1 MFVCIY
7 NLTSAFTSH
16 FLMYLRQMEQHRQR
30 FSGEITNASAV
41 VNTQLSK
48 LRMLERKF
56 SNMDDK
62 FSVEISTL
70 MKNGNNA
77 RAKALANELVNI
89 RRIKNTTRN
98 MNLTLEMLV
107 IRFSTLKD
115 FGMIMS
121 TIEPT
126 IDMIKSIQL
135 DISAIVPAANGV
147 LSEMSEVSSEVLN
160 ESTKIDG
167 NYAIPTSVDSD
178 ALDILTEIESVMEQD
193 AKTKLP
199 EIPTEINETII
210 QSTDNIKMRRLLKE
224 SQVLVET

>member
-1 MFVCIY
+1 
-7 NLTSAFTSH
+7 
-16 FLMYLRQMEQHRQR
+16 MEQHRQR

-56 SNMDDK
+56 SDMDDK
-62 FSVEISTL
+62 FSIEISNL

-115 FGMIMS
+115 FGMIMN

-126 IDMIKSIQL
+126 IDMIKNIQL
-135 DISAIVPAANGV
+135 DISAIIPTANGV

-160 ESTKIDG
+160 ESMRIDG
-167 NYAIPTSVDSD
+167 NYAIQTSVDSD
-178 ALDILTEIESVMEQD
+178 ALDILTEVESVMEQD

-199 EIPTEINETII
+199 EIPAEINESII
-210 QSTDNIKMRRLLKE
+210 QSTDNIKMGRLLKE

>member
-1 MFVCIY
+1 
-7 NLTSAFTSH
+7 
-16 FLMYLRQMEQHRQR
+16 MEQHRQR

-48 LRMLERKF
+48 LTMLERKF
-56 SNMDDK
+56 SNLDDK
-62 FSVEISTL
+62 FSLEISNL

-89 RRIKNTTRN
+89 RRIKNITRN

-115 FGMIMS
+115 FGMIMD

-126 IDMIKSIQL
+126 VDIIKNIQL
-135 DISAIVPAANGV
+135 DISSIVPAANGM
-147 LSEMSEVSSEVLN
+147 LSEMSDISSVVLN

-167 NYAIPTSVDSD
+167 NYAIPTTVDSD

-199 EIPTEINETII
+199 EIPAEINEAII
-210 QSTDNIKMRRLLKE
+210 QSKDKMKIRNLLKE
-224 SQVLVET
+224 SQVLVKT

>member
-1 MFVCIY
+1 
-7 NLTSAFTSH
+7 
-16 FLMYLRQMEQHRQR
+16 MEQHRQR

-41 VNTQLSK
+41 VNTQLSR

-62 FSVEISTL
+62 FSIEISNL

-115 FGMIMS
+115 FGMIMN

-126 IDMIKSIQL
+126 IDMIKNIQL
-135 DISAIVPAANGV
+135 DISAIVPTANGV

-160 ESTKIDG
+160 ESMRIDG
-167 NYAIPTSVDSD
+167 NYAIQTSVDSD
-178 ALDILTEIESVMEQD
+178 ALDILTEVESVMEQD

-199 EIPTEINETII
+199 EIPAEINESII
-210 QSTDNIKMRRLLKE
+210 RSTDNIKTRRLLKE

>member
-1 MFVCIY
+1 
-7 NLTSAFTSH
+7 
-16 FLMYLRQMEQHRQR
+16 MEQHRQR

-62 FSVEISTL
+62 FSIEISIL

-115 FGMIMS
+115 FGMIMN

-126 IDMIKSIQL
+126 IDMIKNIQL
-135 DISAIVPAANGV
+135 DISAIIPTANGV

-160 ESTKIDG
+160 ESMRIDG
-167 NYAIPTSVDSD
+167 NYAIQTSVDSD
-178 ALDILTEIESVMEQD
+178 ALDILTEVESVMEQD

-199 EIPTEINETII
+199 EIPAEINESINR
-210 QSTDNIKMRRLLKE
+210 STDNIKMGRLLKE

>member
-1 MFVCIY
+1 
-7 NLTSAFTSH
+7 
-16 FLMYLRQMEQHRQR
+16 MYLRQMEQHRQR

-48 LRMLERKF
+48 LTMLEKKF

-62 FSVEISTL
+62 FSNEISNL

-89 RRIKNTTRN
+89 RRIKNITRN

-115 FGMIMS
+115 FGMIMD

-126 IDMIKSIQL
+126 VDMIKNIQL

-147 LSEMSEVSSEVLN
+147 LSEMSEISSEVLD

-167 NYAIPTSVDSD
+167 NYAIPTSVYSNRNR
-178 ALDILTEIESVMEQD
+178 IGNGTG
-193 AKTKLP
+193 
-199 EIPTEINETII
+199 
-210 QSTDNIKMRRLLKE
+210 R
-224 SQVLVET
+224 

>member
-1 MFVCIY
+1 
-7 NLTSAFTSH
+7 
-16 FLMYLRQMEQHRQR
+16 MYLRKMEQHRQR

-48 LRMLERKF
+48 LTMLERKF

-62 FSVEISTL
+62 FSLEISNL

-115 FGMIMS
+115 FGMIMD

-126 IDMIKSIQL
+126 VDIIKNIQL

-147 LSEMSEVSSEVLN
+147 LSEMSDISSVVLN

-167 NYAIPTSVDSD
+167 NYAIPTTVDSD

-199 EIPTEINETII
+199 EIPAEINEAII
-210 QSTDNIKMRRLLKE
+210 QSKDKMKIRSLLKE
-224 SQVLVET
+224 SQGTGRNLIK

>member
-1 MFVCIY
+1 
-7 NLTSAFTSH
+7 
-16 FLMYLRQMEQHRQR
+16 MEQHRQR

-62 FSVEISTL
+62 FSIEISNL

-115 FGMIMS
+115 FGMIMN

-126 IDMIKSIQL
+126 IDMIKNIQL
-135 DISAIVPAANGV
+135 DISAIVPTANGV

-160 ESTKIDG
+160 ESMRIDG
-167 NYAIPTSVDSD
+167 NYAIQTSVDSD
-178 ALDILTEIESVMEQD
+178 ALDILTEVESVMEQD

-199 EIPTEINETII
+199 EIPAEINESII
-210 QSTDNIKMRRLLKE
+210 RSTDNIKMRRLLKE

>member
-1 MFVCIY
+1 
-7 NLTSAFTSH
+7 
-16 FLMYLRQMEQHRQR
+16 MYLRQMEQHRQR
-30 FSGEITNASAV
+30 FSGEITNASTV

-48 LRMLERKF
+48 LTMLERKF

-62 FSVEISTL
+62 FSNEISNL

-89 RRIKNTTRN
+89 RRIKNITRN

-115 FGMIMS
+115 FGMIMD

-126 IDMIKSIQL
+126 VDMIKNIQL
-135 DISAIVPAANGV
+135 DISSIVPAANGV
-147 LSEMSEVSSEVLN
+147 LSEMSEISSEVLN
-160 ESTKIDG
+160 ESTRIDG

-210 QSTDNIKMRRLLKE
+210 QSADNIKMKSLLKE

>member
-1 MFVCIY
+1 
-7 NLTSAFTSH
+7 
-16 FLMYLRQMEQHRQR
+16 MEQNSQR

-48 LRMLERKF
+48 LTMLERKF
-56 SNMDDK
+56 SNMDSK
-62 FSVEISTL
+62 FSAEISNL

-77 RAKALANELVNI
+77 RAKALANELVNV
-89 RRIKNTTRN
+89 RRIKNITRN

-115 FGMIMS
+115 FGVIMD

-126 IDMIKSIQL
+126 VDMIKNIQL
-135 DISAIVPAANGV
+135 DISSIVPAASGV

-160 ESTKIDG
+160 ESTRIDG
-167 NYAIPTSVDSD
+167 NYAIPTCVDSD
-178 ALDILTEIESVMEQD
+178 ALDILTEIESAMEQD

-199 EIPTEINETII
+199 EIPTEINETIA
-210 QSTDNIKMRRLLKE
+210 QSVDNLKMKRLLKE
-224 SQVLVET
+224 NQVLVEI

>member
-1 MFVCIY
+1 
-7 NLTSAFTSH
+7 
-16 FLMYLRQMEQHRQR
+16 MEQHRQR

-56 SNMDDK
+56 SNMDDR
-62 FSVEISTL
+62 FSIEISNL

-115 FGMIMS
+115 FGMIMN

-126 IDMIKSIQL
+126 IDMIKNIQL
-135 DISAIVPAANGV
+135 DISAIVPTANGV

-160 ESTKIDG
+160 ESMRIDG
-167 NYAIPTSVDSD
+167 NYAIQTSVDSD
-178 ALDILTEIESVMEQD
+178 ALDILTEVESVMEQD

-199 EIPTEINETII
+199 EIPAEINESII
-210 QSTDNIKMRRLLKE
+210 RSTDNIKMGRLLKE

>member
-1 MFVCIY
+1 
-7 NLTSAFTSH
+7 
-16 FLMYLRQMEQHRQR
+16 MEQHRQR

-48 LRMLERKF
+48 LTMLERKF
-56 SNMDDK
+56 SNLDDK
-62 FSVEISTL
+62 FSLEISNL

-77 RAKALANELVNI
+77 RAKALASELVNI
-89 RRIKNTTRN
+89 RRIKNITRN

-115 FGMIMS
+115 FGMIMD

-126 IDMIKSIQL
+126 VDIIKNIQL
-135 DISAIVPAANGV
+135 EISGIVPAANGV
-147 LSEMSEVSSEVLN
+147 LSEMSDISSVVLN

-167 NYAIPTSVDSD
+167 NYAIPTTVDSD

-199 EIPTEINETII
+199 EIPAEINEAII
-210 QSTDNIKMRRLLKE
+210 QSKDKMKIRNLLKE

>member
-1 MFVCIY
+1 
-7 NLTSAFTSH
+7 
-16 FLMYLRQMEQHRQR
+16 MEQHRQR

-48 LRMLERKF
+48 LTMLERKF
-56 SNMDDK
+56 SNLDDK
-62 FSVEISTL
+62 FSLEISNL

-89 RRIKNTTRN
+89 RRIKNITRN

-115 FGMIMS
+115 FGMIMD

-126 IDMIKSIQL
+126 VDIIKNIQL
-135 DISAIVPAANGV
+135 DISGIVPAANGV
-147 LSEMSEVSSEVLN
+147 LSEMSDISSVVLN

-167 NYAIPTSVDSD
+167 NYAIPTTVDSD

-199 EIPTEINETII
+199 EIPAEINEAII
-210 QSTDNIKMRRLLKE
+210 QSKDKVKMRNLLKE

>member
-1 MFVCIY
+1 
-7 NLTSAFTSH
+7 
-16 FLMYLRQMEQHRQR
+16 MEQHRQR

-48 LRMLERKF
+48 LTMLERKF
-56 SNMDDK
+56 SNLDDK
-62 FSVEISTL
+62 FSLEISNL
-70 MKNGNNA
+70 MKNGNNT

-89 RRIKNTTRN
+89 RRIKNITRN

-115 FGMIMS
+115 FGMIMD

-126 IDMIKSIQL
+126 VDIIKNIQL
-135 DISAIVPAANGV
+135 DISGIVPAANGV
-147 LSEMSEVSSEVLN
+147 LSEMSDISSVVLN

-167 NYAIPTSVDSD
+167 NYAIPTTVDSD

-199 EIPTEINETII
+199 EIPAEINEAII
-210 QSTDNIKMRRLLKE
+210 QSKDKMKIRNLLKE
-224 SQVLVET
+224 SQVLIET

>member
-1 MFVCIY
+1 
-7 NLTSAFTSH
+7 
-16 FLMYLRQMEQHRQR
+16 MEQHRQR
-30 FSGEITNASAV
+30 FSGDITNASAV

-48 LRMLERKF
+48 LTMLERKF

-62 FSVEISTL
+62 FSNEISNL

-89 RRIKNTTRN
+89 RRIKNITRN

-115 FGMIMS
+115 FGMIMD

-126 IDMIKSIQL
+126 VDMIKNIQL
-135 DISAIVPAANGV
+135 DISSIVPAANGV
-147 LSEMSEVSSEVLN
+147 LSEMSEISSQVLN

-193 AKTKLP
+193 AKTNLP
-199 EIPTEINETII
+199 EIPTEINEAII
-210 QSTDNIKMRRLLKE
+210 QSADNIKMKNLLKE

>member
-1 MFVCIY
+1 
-7 NLTSAFTSH
+7 
-16 FLMYLRQMEQHRQR
+16 MYLRHMEQHRQR
-30 FSGEITNASAV
+30 FSGEITDASAV

-62 FSVEISTL
+62 FSIEISTL
-70 MKNGNNA
+70 LKNGNNA

-89 RRIKNTTRN
+89 RRIKNITRN

-115 FGMIMS
+115 FGMIMN

-126 IDMIKSIQL
+126 IDVIKDIQL

-147 LSEMSEVSSEVLN
+147 LSEMSDVSSEVLN
-160 ESTKIDG
+160 ESSRIDG

>member
-1 MFVCIY
+1 
-7 NLTSAFTSH
+7 
-16 FLMYLRQMEQHRQR
+16 MEQHRQR

-56 SNMDDK
+56 SDMDDK
-62 FSVEISTL
+62 FSIEISNL
-70 MKNGNNA
+70 MKDGNNA

-115 FGMIMS
+115 FGMIMN

-126 IDMIKSIQL
+126 IDMIKNIQL
-135 DISAIVPAANGV
+135 DISAIIPTANGV

-160 ESTKIDG
+160 ESMRIDG
-167 NYAIPTSVDSD
+167 NYAIQTSVDSD
-178 ALDILTEIESVMEQD
+178 ALDILTEVESVMEQD

-199 EIPTEINETII
+199 EIPAEINESII
-210 QSTDNIKMRRLLKE
+210 RSTDNIKMGRLLKE

>member
-1 MFVCIY
+1 
-7 NLTSAFTSH
+7 
-16 FLMYLRQMEQHRQR
+16 MEQHRQR

-48 LRMLERKF
+48 LKMLERKF

-89 RRIKNTTRN
+89 RRIKNITRN

-115 FGMIMS
+115 FGMIMN

-147 LSEMSEVSSEVLN
+147 LSEMSEVSSEVLR
-160 ESTKIDG
+160 ESTKISG

>member
-1 MFVCIY
+1 
-7 NLTSAFTSH
+7 
-16 FLMYLRQMEQHRQR
+16 MEQHRQR
-30 FSGEITNASAV
+30 FNGEITNASAV

-48 LRMLERKF
+48 LTMLERKF

-62 FSVEISTL
+62 FSLEISNL
-70 MKNGNNA
+70 MKNGNNV

-89 RRIKNTTRN
+89 RRIKNITRN
-98 MNLTLEMLV
+98 MNLNLEMLV

-115 FGMIMS
+115 FGMIMD

-126 IDMIKSIQL
+126 VDIIKNIEL

-147 LSEMSEVSSEVLN
+147 LSEMSDISSVVLN

-167 NYAIPTSVDSD
+167 NYAIPTTVDSD
-178 ALDILTEIESVMEQD
+178 ALDILAEIESVMEQD

-199 EIPTEINETII
+199 DIPAEINEAII
-210 QSTDNIKMRRLLKE
+210 QSNDKMKIRNLLKE

>member
-1 MFVCIY
+1 
-7 NLTSAFTSH
+7 
-16 FLMYLRQMEQHRQR
+16 MEQHRQR
-30 FSGEITNASAV
+30 FSGQITNASAV

-48 LRMLERKF
+48 LTLLERKF

-62 FSVEISTL
+62 FSIEISNL

-89 RRIKNTTRN
+89 RRIKNITRN

-115 FGMIMS
+115 FGMIMD

-126 IDMIKSIQL
+126 VDMIKNIQL

-147 LSEMSEVSSEVLN
+147 LSEMSEISSEVLN
-160 ESTKIDG
+160 ENTKING

-199 EIPTEINETII
+199 EIPTEIKEPII
-210 QSTDNIKMRRLLKE
+210 QSTDSIKMRSLLKE

>member
-1 MFVCIY
+1 
-7 NLTSAFTSH
+7 
-16 FLMYLRQMEQHRQR
+16 MEQQRQR

-48 LRMLERKF
+48 LTVLERKF

-62 FSVEISTL
+62 FSTEISNL
-70 MKNGNNA
+70 MKNGNNT

-89 RRIKNTTRN
+89 RRMKNITRN

-115 FGMIMS
+115 FGMIMD

-126 IDMIKSIQL
+126 VDMVKNIQL

-147 LSEMSEVSSEVLN
+147 LSEMSDVSAEVLN

-178 ALDILTEIESVMEQD
+178 ALDILTEIESIMEQD

-199 EIPTEINETII
+199 EIPTEINERIVN
-210 QSTDNIKMRRLLKE
+210 SSDNIKMRRLLKE
-224 SQVLVET
+224 NQVLVET

>member
-1 MFVCIY
+1 
-7 NLTSAFTSH
+7 
-16 FLMYLRQMEQHRQR
+16 MEQHRQR

-48 LRMLERKF
+48 LTMLERKF
-56 SNMDDK
+56 SNMDSK
-62 FSVEISTL
+62 FSAEISNL

-77 RAKALANELVNI
+77 RAKALANELVNV
-89 RRIKNTTRN
+89 RRIKNITRN

-115 FGMIMS
+115 FGVIMD

-126 IDMIKSIQL
+126 VDMIKNIQL
-135 DISAIVPAANGV
+135 DISSIVPAASGV

-160 ESTKIDG
+160 ESTRIDG
-167 NYAIPTSVDSD
+167 NYAIPTCVDSD
-178 ALDILTEIESVMEQD
+178 ALDILTEIESAMEQD

-199 EIPTEINETII
+199 EIPTEINETIA
-210 QSTDNIKMRRLLKE
+210 QSVDNLKMKRLLKE
-224 SQVLVET
+224 NQVLVEI

>member
-1 MFVCIY
+1 
-7 NLTSAFTSH
+7 
-16 FLMYLRQMEQHRQR
+16 MYLRKMEQHRQR

-48 LRMLERKF
+48 LTMLERKF
-56 SNMDDK
+56 SNLDDK
-62 FSVEISTL
+62 FSLEISNL

-89 RRIKNTTRN
+89 RRIKNITRN

-115 FGMIMS
+115 FGMIMD

-126 IDMIKSIQL
+126 VDIIKNIQL
-135 DISAIVPAANGV
+135 DISGIVPAANGV
-147 LSEMSEVSSEVLN
+147 LSEMSDISSVVLN

-167 NYAIPTSVDSD
+167 NYAIPTTVDSD

-199 EIPTEINETII
+199 EIPAEINEAII
-210 QSTDNIKMRRLLKE
+210 QSKDKMKIRNLLKE
-224 SQVLVET
+224 SQVLIET

>member
-1 MFVCIY
+1 
-7 NLTSAFTSH
+7 
-16 FLMYLRQMEQHRQR
+16 MYSRQMEQHRQR

-48 LRMLERKF
+48 LTMLERKF

-62 FSVEISTL
+62 FSNEISNL

-89 RRIKNTTRN
+89 RRIKNITRN

-115 FGMIMS
+115 FGMIMD

-126 IDMIKSIQL
+126 ADMIKNIQL
-135 DISAIVPAANGV
+135 DISSIVPAANGV
-147 LSEMSEVSSEVLN
+147 LSEMSEISSEVLN
-160 ESTKIDG
+160 ESTRIDG
-167 NYAIPTSVDSD
+167 NYAIPTNVDSD

-199 EIPTEINETII
+199 EIPTEINEAIT
-210 QSTDNIKMRRLLKE
+210 QSADNIKMKSLLKE

>member
-1 MFVCIY
+1 
-7 NLTSAFTSH
+7 
-16 FLMYLRQMEQHRQR
+16 MEQHRQR

-62 FSVEISTL
+62 FSIEISNL
-70 MKNGNNA
+70 MKDGNNA

-115 FGMIMS
+115 FGMIMN

-126 IDMIKSIQL
+126 IDMIKNIQL
-135 DISAIVPAANGV
+135 DISAIIPTANGV

-160 ESTKIDG
+160 ENMRIDG
-167 NYAIPTSVDSD
+167 NYAIQTSVDSD
-178 ALDILTEIESVMEQD
+178 ALDILTEVESVMEQD

-199 EIPTEINETII
+199 EIPAEINESII
-210 QSTDNIKMRRLLKE
+210 RSTDNIKMGRLLKE

>member
-1 MFVCIY
+1 
-7 NLTSAFTSH
+7 
-16 FLMYLRQMEQHRQR
+16 MEQHRQR

-56 SNMDDK
+56 SDMDDK
-62 FSVEISTL
+62 FSIEISNL

-115 FGMIMS
+115 FGMIMN

-126 IDMIKSIQL
+126 IDMIKNIQL
-135 DISAIVPAANGV
+135 DISAIIPTANGV

-160 ESTKIDG
+160 ESMRIDG
-167 NYAIPTSVDSD
+167 NYAIQTSVDSD
-178 ALDILTEIESVMEQD
+178 ALDILTEVESVMEQD

-199 EIPTEINETII
+199 EIPAEINESII
-210 QSTDNIKMRRLLKE
+210 RSTDNIKMRRLLKE

>member
-1 MFVCIY
+1 
-7 NLTSAFTSH
+7 
-16 FLMYLRQMEQHRQR
+16 MYLRKMEQHRQR

-48 LRMLERKF
+48 LTMLETKF
-56 SNMDDK
+56 SNMDKK
-62 FSVEISTL
+62 FTNEICNL
-70 MKNGNNA
+70 LKNGNNA

-89 RRIKNTTRN
+89 RRIKDITRN

-115 FGMIMS
+115 FGMIMD

-126 IDMIKSIQL
+126 VDMIKNIQL

-147 LSEMSEVSSEVLN
+147 LSEMSEISLEVLN
-160 ESTKIDG
+160 ESTKING

-199 EIPTEINETII
+199 EIPTEINEAII
-210 QSTDNIKMRRLLKE
+210 QSIDNVKMKSLLKE

>member
-1 MFVCIY
+1 
-7 NLTSAFTSH
+7 
-16 FLMYLRQMEQHRQR
+16 MEQHRQR
-30 FSGEITNASAV
+30 FGGEITNASAV

-62 FSVEISTL
+62 FSIEISNL

-115 FGMIMS
+115 FGMIMN

-126 IDMIKSIQL
+126 IDMIKNIQL
-135 DISAIVPAANGV
+135 DISAIIPTANGV

-160 ESTKIDG
+160 ENMRIDG
-167 NYAIPTSVDSD
+167 NYAIQTSVDSD
-178 ALDILTEIESVMEQD
+178 ALDILTEVESVMEQD

-199 EIPTEINETII
+199 EIPAEINESII
-210 QSTDNIKMRRLLKE
+210 RSTDNIKMGRLLKE

>member
-1 MFVCIY
+1 
-7 NLTSAFTSH
+7 
-16 FLMYLRQMEQHRQR
+16 MEQHRQR

-56 SNMDDK
+56 SDMDDK
-62 FSVEISTL
+62 FSIEISNL
-70 MKNGNNA
+70 MKNGNNV

-115 FGMIMS
+115 FGMIMN

-126 IDMIKSIQL
+126 IDMIKNIQL
-135 DISAIVPAANGV
+135 DISAIVPTANGV

-160 ESTKIDG
+160 ESMRIDG
-167 NYAIPTSVDSD
+167 NYAIQTSVDSD
-178 ALDILTEIESVMEQD
+178 ALDILTEVESVMEQD

-199 EIPTEINETII
+199 EIPAEINESII
-210 QSTDNIKMRRLLKE
+210 RSSDNIKMGRLLKE
-224 SQVLVET
+224 NQVLVET

>member
-1 MFVCIY
+1 
-7 NLTSAFTSH
+7 
-16 FLMYLRQMEQHRQR
+16 MYLRQMEQHRQR

-48 LRMLERKF
+48 LKMLERKF

-89 RRIKNTTRN
+89 RRIKNITRN

-115 FGMIMS
+115 FGMIMN

-135 DISAIVPAANGV
+135 DISAIVPAANGG
-147 LSEMSEVSSEVLN
+147 LSEMSEVSSEVLS
-160 ESTKIDG
+160 ESTKISG

>member
-1 MFVCIY
+1 
-7 NLTSAFTSH
+7 
-16 FLMYLRQMEQHRQR
+16 MYLRKMEQHRQR

-48 LRMLERKF
+48 LTMLERKF
-56 SNMDDK
+56 SNLDDK
-62 FSVEISTL
+62 FSLEISNL
-70 MKNGNNA
+70 MKNGNNT

-89 RRIKNTTRN
+89 RRIKNITRN

-115 FGMIMS
+115 FGMIMD

-126 IDMIKSIQL
+126 VDIIKNIQL
-135 DISAIVPAANGV
+135 DISGIVPAANGV
-147 LSEMSEVSSEVLN
+147 LSEMSDISSVVLN

-167 NYAIPTSVDSD
+167 NYAIPTTVDSD

-199 EIPTEINETII
+199 EIPAEINEAII
-210 QSTDNIKMRRLLKE
+210 QSKDKMKIRSLLKE

>member
-1 MFVCIY
+1 
-7 NLTSAFTSH
+7 
-16 FLMYLRQMEQHRQR
+16 MEQHRQR

-48 LRMLERKF
+48 LTMLERKF
-56 SNMDDK
+56 SNLDDK
-62 FSVEISTL
+62 FSLEISNL

-89 RRIKNTTRN
+89 RRIKNITRN

-115 FGMIMS
+115 FGMIMD

-126 IDMIKSIQL
+126 VDIIKNIQL
-135 DISAIVPAANGV
+135 EISGIVPAANGV
-147 LSEMSEVSSEVLN
+147 LSEMSDISSVVLN

-167 NYAIPTSVDSD
+167 NYAIPTTVDSD
-178 ALDILTEIESVMEQD
+178 ALDFLTEIESVMEQD

-199 EIPTEINETII
+199 EIPAEINEAII
-210 QSTDNIKMRRLLKE
+210 QSKDKMKIRNLLKE

>member
-1 MFVCIY
+1 
-7 NLTSAFTSH
+7 
-16 FLMYLRQMEQHRQR
+16 MEQHRQR
-30 FSGEITNASAV
+30 FGGEITNASAV

-62 FSVEISTL
+62 FSIEISNL

-115 FGMIMS
+115 FGIIMN

-126 IDMIKSIQL
+126 IDMIKNIQL
-135 DISAIVPAANGV
+135 DISAIIPTANGV

-160 ESTKIDG
+160 ENMRIDG
-167 NYAIPTSVDSD
+167 NYAIQTSVDSD
-178 ALDILTEIESVMEQD
+178 ALDILTEVESVMEQD

-199 EIPTEINETII
+199 EIPAEINESII
-210 QSTDNIKMRRLLKE
+210 RSTDNIKMGRLLKE

>member
-1 MFVCIY
+1 
-7 NLTSAFTSH
+7 
-16 FLMYLRQMEQHRQR
+16 MEQHRQR

-56 SNMDDK
+56 SNMDDR
-62 FSVEISTL
+62 FSIEISNL

-115 FGMIMS
+115 FGMIMN

-126 IDMIKSIQL
+126 IDMIKNIQL
-135 DISAIVPAANGV
+135 DISAIIPTANGV

-160 ESTKIDG
+160 ESMRIDG
-167 NYAIPTSVDSD
+167 NYAIQTSVDSD
-178 ALDILTEIESVMEQD
+178 ALDILTEVESVMEQD

-199 EIPTEINETII
+199 EIPAEINESII
-210 QSTDNIKMRRLLKE
+210 RSTDNIKMGRLLKE
-224 SQVLVET
+224 SQV

>member
-1 MFVCIY
+1 
-7 NLTSAFTSH
+7 
-16 FLMYLRQMEQHRQR
+16 MEQHRQR

-48 LRMLERKF
+48 LTMLERKF
-56 SNMDDK
+56 TNLDDK
-62 FSVEISTL
+62 FSLEISNL

-89 RRIKNTTRN
+89 RRIKNITRN

-115 FGMIMS
+115 FGMIMD

-126 IDMIKSIQL
+126 VDIIKNIQL
-135 DISAIVPAANGV
+135 DISGIVPTANGV
-147 LSEMSEVSSEVLN
+147 LSEMSDISSVVLN

-167 NYAIPTSVDSD
+167 NYAIPTTVDSD

-199 EIPTEINETII
+199 EIPAEINEAII
-210 QSTDNIKMRRLLKE
+210 QSKDKMKMRNLLKE